1 MLAVTLRSRT
11 MQERYGRSVGSACQ
25 HQGMAYDSDLA
36 ADVRA
41 LLAGEPGITEKAM
54 FGGLAFLTEGRM
66 AVVVS
71 GQGGLMLRCQP
82 DETESLLE
90 LEHTRPMEMRGRD
103 MNGWIRVDPE
113 GYADDAA
120 LQQWVDRGLRAAA
133 VAR

>member
-1 MLAVTLRSRT
+1 
-11 MQERYGRSVGSACQ
+11 
-25 HQGMAYDSDLA
+25 MAYDHDLA

-41 LLAGEPGITEKAM
+41 QLAGEADITEKAM
-54 FGGLAFLTEGRM
+54 FGGLAFMAGGRM

-71 GQGGLMLRCQP
+71 GQGGLMLRVRP
-82 DETESLLE
+82 DETEALLA

-120 LQQWVDRGLRAAA
+120 LQQWVERGLRAAA
-133 VAR
+133 AAR